1 MYYFLAM
8 LETTDFRTMQ
18 TTIPIV
24 LCVLW
29 MNHRTISHGACF
41 LQAYF
46 IHSLPITESEILFAV
61 SCDWFIAICH
71 PLQCTSILNNTQV
84 IKIGSGVFMRGFIS
98 ICPNIA
104 SLLVFLLLIWK
115 LRGSFL
121 MPDFLRKVEWIYFIE
136 RALFAQTIEACKTPS

>member
-84 IKIGSGVFMRGFIS
+84 IKIGSGVFMRGFIF

-104 SLLVFLLLIWK
+104 SLLVFLLQIPCSLSPILPISGCYQTSHVLTLPSVTCILLWQY
-115 LRGSFL
+115 FL
-121 MPDFLRKVEWIYFIE
+121 
-136 RALFAQTIEACKTPS
+136 